1 MYQNLKKGCGNVSL
15 FILYTKSAYFYN
27 KMESN
32 SRRKF
37 IGRATVASLA
47 ACCLP
52 SAESFAAATVRRQNQ
67 TLKTGAVILFQGDSI
82 TDGNR
87 GRNSDPNHIM
97 GHGYAFSIASRI
109 GADYPEKKYQF
120 YNRGISGNKVN
131 DLENRWKA
139 ETLDLKPD
147 VLSILVGVNDSSSV
161 VFKRE
166 PVITVEK
173 YEEIYTSLLEQTKA
187 TFPDILFVLCEPFIL
202 KGGRVTENWE
212 AYYFDIVQRQ
222 AIVRRLATK
231 YNSVFVGF
239 QEVFDNACDN
249 APADYWI
256 WDGVHPTVAGHE
268 LMAREWLKQVE
279 SRIRF

>member
-1 MYQNLKKGCGNVSL
+1 
-15 FILYTKSAYFYN
+15 
-27 KMESN
+27 MEPN

-37 IGRATVASLA
+37 IKGATLTSIA
-47 ACCLP
+47 AYCLP
-52 SAESFAAATVRRQNQ
+52 TAESFAAVTVRTQNQ
-67 TLKTGAVILFQGDSI
+67 TLKNGAVILFQGDSI

-87 GRNSDPNHIM
+87 GRNTDPNHIM
-97 GHGYAFSIASRI
+97 GHGYAFSIASRV
-109 GADYPEKKYQF
+109 GADYPEKRYQF

-131 DLENRWKA
+131 DLEKRWQA
-139 ETLDLKPD
+139 ETLDLNPD

-166 PVITVEK
+166 PVISVEK

-187 TFPDILFVLCEPFIL
+187 AFPTILFVLCEPFIL

-212 AYYFDIVQRQ
+212 AYHSDIVQRQ
-222 AIVRRLATK
+222 AVVRKLATK
-231 YNSVFVGF
+231 YDAVYVGF
-239 QEVFDNACDN
+239 QEVFDKACDK
-249 APADYWI
+249 APADCWI

-279 SRIRF
+279 KRIKF